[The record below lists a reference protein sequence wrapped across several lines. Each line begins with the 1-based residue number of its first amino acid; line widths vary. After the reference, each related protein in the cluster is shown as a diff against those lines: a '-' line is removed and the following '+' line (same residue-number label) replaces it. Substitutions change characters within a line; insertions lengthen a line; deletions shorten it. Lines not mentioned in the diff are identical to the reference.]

1 MPRGDRRPMSDQQ
14 QGGERGGTPRVAG
27 GIESSTGPAGP
38 GGLESVDVSGADLDV
53 EDGPRQ
59 ESGSALDAG
68 DFDEGAAD
76 SGGTGGANAG
86 GAG

>member
-1 MPRGDRRPMSDQQ
+1 MVDSEQDE
-14 QGGERGGTPRVAG
+14 QGGAAQVAG

-38 GGLESVDVSGADLDV
+38 GGPESVSVSGADLDV
-53 EDGPRQ
+53 DGGAPA
-59 ESGSALDAG
+59 ESGSDLDA
-68 DFDEGAAD
+68 DEFDGGAAE

>member
-1 MPRGDRRPMSDQQ
+1 MSDV
-14 QGGERGGTPRVAG
+14 QGNEQEGTPTVAG

-38 GGLESVDVSGADLDV
+38 GGATGDGGAESVSISGADLDV
-53 EDGPRQ
+53 SDGARE
-59 ESGSALDAG
+59 ESGSALDADDYEG
-68 DFDEGAAD
+68 GAAE

>member
-1 MPRGDRRPMSDQQ
+1 MSDV
-14 QGGERGGTPRVAG
+14 QGNEQEGTPIVAG

-38 GGLESVDVSGADLDV
+38 GGAESVSISGADLDV
-53 EDGPRQ
+53 GDGPRE
-59 ESGSALDAG
+59 ESGSALDADDYEG
-68 DFDEGAAD
+68 GAAE